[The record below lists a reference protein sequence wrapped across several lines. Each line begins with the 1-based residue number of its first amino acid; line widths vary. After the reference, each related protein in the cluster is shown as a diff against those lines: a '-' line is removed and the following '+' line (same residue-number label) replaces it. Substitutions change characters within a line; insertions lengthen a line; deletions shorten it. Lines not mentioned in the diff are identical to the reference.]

1 MIDKEFVSSSDRGIG
16 DEFSSQ
22 IKSGAFWACLVKR
35 RASEFAVLS
44 FTKRLIMVFG
54 ISPLSIL
61 FCTFGTIKGNAKKKM
76 SNPQY
81 YTVYLIW
88 MIICIVFEYLP
99 SEDIVGAQIAIHA

>member
-1 MIDKEFVSSSDRGIG
+1 MIDKEFVSSSDRGMVDG
-16 DEFSSQ
+16 VSSQ
-22 IKSGAFWACLVKR
+22 IEPDAFWTCLVKWC
-35 RASEFAVLS
+35 ASEFAPLS